1 MSHAEGPDRRMVTDD
16 EKEVLSTI
24 LSEHEPSISS
34 YGDVT
39 CLCGE
44 EFRAGDSRADSGY
57 RRWSLHVIETYERE
71 GNAVWALRG
80 VDADYR

>member
-1 MSHAEGPDRRMVTDD
+1 MPRQPMVGEDA
-16 EKEVLSTI
+16 KRLLSVI

-44 EFRAGDSRADSGY
+44 EFRAGESRADSGY
-57 RRWSLHVIETYERE
+57 HQWSEHVIGAFERE
-71 GNAVWALRG
+71 GNALTALRD
-80 VDADYR
+80 VDSAYR